1 MRALR
6 LSSVIVALSV
16 IGCSDAAFENGKL
29 DAWDGEPV
37 SAALPGE
44 ELPPPPTATLTLN
57 NPSLVLGKYNNLT
70 VTGLGAGQIVRI
82 YRTTGTGSTPT
93 CLTSPVICLDLNGPT
108 NRIVVAG
115 SGTADGTGKAVISVW
130 VPAAS
135 TSYTNRYQAVGDY
148 NNPTGYT
155 VSNVTLGAYVAA
167 TGDSDGDGLT
177 NTQELTYSTDP
188 GRADT
193 DGGGLND
200 GAEITAG
207 KNPLNPADD
216 GTDGDGD
223 GYTTATDCN
232 DANAAI
238 NPGAKELCNAVDDDC
253 DGTSNESDFWWDAGW
268 PYRALVTVTGPATQA
283 TTGLPVALDVNFATL
298 LAAVGNTS
306 GLNADSIR
314 VVRQDCS
321 LGAPEM
327 PSEWMDDVAGIWSR
341 RDIQDTLGD
350 ESGAVAFQID
360 ADGDYTTD
368 ETLAAGSTVTFGIYF
383 GANDNTAGV
392 AAPNYTSGLVATAG
406 ASSAELSNNLV
417 YSTYTKTSASGAVG
431 GLTDTLGP
439 QGGGNVGRQASYSA
453 ANGIFFNASGG
464 GTNGRWLSAKDDTNA
479 TIEVVHDGPIFSAVR
494 SSGTRSITTPVVGGF
509 DYEYTYMLFA
519 ESAALYVKPYFVAN
533 RTAYIGPQGTY
544 WNAAVR
550 VFGVDN
556 NSFLTL
562 GTSDGTRSSPGFE
575 WVRGGYGTNT
585 ASPVGFALGYRNS
598 VSFRAAPVFSTNGRY
613 VGLTGEDL
621 VAATTSQRLV
631 NAGDVIV
638 NYPVLAAYPHL
649 GAFSTVQAD
658 FYGSLSGA
666 ATTLGAA
673 QAY

>member
-1 MRALR
+1 M
-6 LSSVIVALSV
+6 IVALSV
-16 IGCSDAAFENGKL
+16 IGCSDATLEDGKL

-37 SAALPGE
+37 TAALPGD

-57 NPSLVLGKYNNLT
+57 NPSLVLGKFNNLT

-93 CLTSPVICLDLNGPT
+93 CLASPVICLDLNGPT

-130 VPAAS
+130 VPTAS

-155 VSNVTLGAYVAA
+155 VSNVTVGAYVAA
-167 TGDSDGDGLT
+167 TGDTDSDGLT

-200 GAEITAG
+200 GAEVSAG
-207 KNPLNPADD
+207 KNPLNAADD
-216 GTDGDGD
+216 GADSDSD
-223 GYTTATDCN
+223 GYTSGADCN
-232 DANAAI
+232 DSDPAV

-253 DGTSNESDFWWDAGW
+253 DGSTNESDFWWDPAW
-268 PYRALVTVTGPATQA
+268 PYRALVTVTGPATLS
-283 TTGLPVALDVNFATL
+283 TVGLPVALDVDFAAL

-306 GLNADSIR
+306 GLAANSIR
-314 VVRQDCS
+314 VVRQDCA

-327 PSEWMDDVAGIWSR
+327 PSEWMDDVSGIWAR
-341 RDIQDTLGD
+341 QDIVDPTGD
-350 ESGAVAFQID
+350 EFGAVAFQID

-368 ETLAAGSTVTFGIYF
+368 EALAAGSSVTFGIYF
-383 GANDNTAGV
+383 GATDNAGSV
-392 AAPNYTSGLVATAG
+392 PAPGYTSGLVATSS
-406 ASSAELSNNLV
+406 ASGAELSNSLL
-417 YSTYTKTSASGAVG
+417 YSTYAKTSASGAVG

-439 QGGGNVGRQASYSA
+439 QGGANVGRQASYSA
-453 ANGIFFNASGG
+453 ANGIFFNANGG
-464 GTNGRWLSAKDDTNA
+464 GPNGRWLSAKDDTNA
-479 TIEVVHDGPIFSAVR
+479 TIEVIHEGPIFSAVR
-494 SSGTRSITTPVVGGF
+494 SSGTRSITTPVTGGF

-519 ESAALYVKPYFVAN
+519 ESAELYVKPYFAAN
-533 RTAYIGPQGTY
+533 TAAFVGPQGSF

-556 NSFLTL
+556 NSALTL

-575 WVRGGYGTNT
+575 WVRGGYGNNT

-598 VSFRAAPVFSTNGRY
+598 VTYRAAPVFSTNGRY

-621 VAATTSQRLV
+621 AAATTSQRAV
-631 NAGDVIV
+631 SPGDVLV
-638 NYPVLAAYPHL
+638 NYPVLAAYPHTGL
-649 GAFSTVQAD
+649 FSTVQAD
-658 FYGSLSGA
+658 FYGSLVGA
-666 ATTLGAA
+666 STTLGAA
-673 QAY
+673 QSY